1 MSNDIQVVPYD
12 SECERRFKCFDLDN
26 RYKGVANEQT
36 RAHFRPIYAIPNE
49 VYALWLYHRD
59 ITGFDPREFTVGDAE
74 LGQINSSLSPIQ
86 QWWFGCLDQGYIA
99 LETARKIVMEWVDR
113 GENSTEVERE
123 RPHKREWT
131 FEQYVPKQI
140 LYTAYKQSLNG
151 QHARPVPDNQFFK
164 ELRKLFSENTIEVKE
179 KMPTGYAG
187 MPGRPPAVRFASL
200 ERCRDDWQEK
210 YGQAWQKVEQMP
222 KQTPKEMAVRIIS
235 RHYHAYC
242 FRQRNKWELRKTD
255 GSRVRHYGG
264 PDPTV
269 TAHIAAGGTHCC
281 NHKHYLYRSWQKY
294 YERIISHHNAVTNRD
309 GAPRWI
315 LDKQ

>member
-59 ITGFDPREFTVGDAE
+59 ISGFDPSEFTVGEAE

-131 FEQYVPKQI
+131 FEQYVPKQV
-140 LYTAYKQSLNG
+140 LYTAYKQSLHG
-151 QHARPVPDNQFFK
+151 QHARPSPDKQFFK
-164 ELRKLFSENTIEVKE
+164 ELRKLVSETTAEFRE
-179 KMPTGYAG
+179 KMPQGYAG
-187 MPGRPPAVRFASL
+187 MPGRPPVVRFASL
-200 ERCRDDWQEK
+200 QTCRDEWQQK
-210 YGQAWQKVEQMP
+210 YGQTWQIP
-222 KQTPKEMAVRIIS
+222 KQTPKERAARIILS
-235 RHYHAYC
+235 HYHAYC
-242 FRQRNKWELRKTD
+242 FRQRNEYELLKTD
-255 GSRVRHYGG
+255 GSRVRHYKRA
-264 PDPTV
+264 DQMS
-269 TAHIAAGGTHCC
+269 AGGTYCC
-281 NHKHYLYRSWQKY
+281 NHKHGLYRSWQKY
-294 YERIISHHNAVTNRD
+294 YERIISHSNTTANE
-309 GAPRWI
+309 GEAPRWV
-315 LDKQ
+315 LDTQ